1 VRHLW
6 LLAWLPVSAC
16 SDRAVESAARSVPPD
31 SLAGQ
36 TVVMGK
42 ELIPAEWTV
51 SEDTAATGDVTT
63 ASLQLPMAKDIQG
76 LLDSEGSRL
85 VLRCVDGK
93 VEASI
98 DTESADSVEA
108 GQDSASGQG
117 QTVPIQLDSAP
128 ACE

>member
-1 VRHLW
+1 VVR
-6 LLAWLPVSAC
+6 
-16 SDRAVESAARSVPPD
+16 
-31 SLAGQ
+31 
-36 TVVMGK
+36 GK

>member
-1 VRHLW
+1 MV
-6 LLAWLPVSAC
+6 
-16 SDRAVESAARSVPPD
+16 
-31 SLAGQ
+31 G
-36 TVVMGK
+36 GK

-63 ASLQLPMAKDIQG
+63 ASLQLPMAKDIRG
-76 LLDSEGSRL
+76 LLDSEGPRL

-98 DTESADSVEA
+98 DTESGDSVQG

-117 QTVPIQLDSAP
+117 QRVPIQLDSAP

>member
-16 SDRAVESAARSVPPD
+16 SDKSVESAARAVPGD
-31 SLAGQ
+31 SSPGQ
-36 TVVMGK
+36 TMVRGK

-51 SEDTAATGDVTT
+51 SEDTGETGDVTT
-63 ASLQLPMAKDIQG
+63 ASLQLPMAKDIRG
-76 LLDSEGSRL
+76 LLDSERPRL
-85 VLRCVDGK
+85 VLRCVEGK

-98 DTESADSVEA
+98 DTESADSVE
-108 GQDSASGQG
+108 GG